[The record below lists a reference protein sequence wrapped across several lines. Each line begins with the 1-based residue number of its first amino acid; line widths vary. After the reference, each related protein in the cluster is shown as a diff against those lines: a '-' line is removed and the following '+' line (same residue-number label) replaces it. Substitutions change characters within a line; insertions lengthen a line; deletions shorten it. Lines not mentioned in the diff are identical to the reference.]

1 MKYSINTK
9 LTLIPTVLMISAM
22 TLAERAIAAPT
33 VTGNTISWTD
43 EGWHQVQDQ
52 STYESLCQGGQQC
65 WVPEGV
71 YIVINHSTGERF
83 ENIPV
88 VIWDDHTDTDDVP
101 DPGTVPVTDP
111 VIGAAPSPVLATGQI
126 NSYSFGD
133 DGDYQSGVA
142 VSGGR
147 YQDNNDG
154 TFTDTL
160 TGITWLGIR
169 DCFVNRDWLGS
180 LEFANT
186 LSANSDLCPALSDGS
201 EAGDWRLPNV
211 KELYSL
217 VDIAADT
224 ALWGSRMP
232 FTGTWNIAPVGDYWS
247 SSSFR
252 PVPDTTGWAVESIF
266 GRPTVTPKEDLNT
279 VWPIRVAD

>member
-1 MKYSINTK
+1 MKNTSNPR
-9 LTLIPTVLMISAM
+9 LSLIPAVLMISAM
-22 TLAERAIAAPT
+22 TLAEKAIASPT
-33 VTGNTISWTD
+33 VDGNIISWTD

-52 STYESLCQGGQQC
+52 GTYESLCQGGQQC

-88 VIWDDHTDTDDVP
+88 VVWDDHTDDDDEP
-101 DPGTVPVTDP
+101 APGPGVDP
-111 VIGAAPSPVLATGQI
+111 VAGSAPAPVAATGQTT
-126 NSYSFGD
+126 SYGFGD
-133 DGDYQSGVA
+133 DGDYQSGVT
-142 VSGGR
+142 VPGVR
-147 YQDNNDG
+147 YQDNGDG

-160 TGITWLGIR
+160 TGIVWLSIR
-169 DCFVNRDWLGS
+169 DCFVNRDWVGS
-180 LEFANT
+180 LEYANT

-217 VDIAADT
+217 VDITADT
-224 ALWGSRMP
+224 ALWGNRMP
-232 FTGTWNIAPVGDYWS
+232 FSGSWNIAPVGDYWS

-252 PVPDTTGWAVESIF
+252 PVPETTGWAVESIF
-266 GRPTVTPKEDLNT
+266 GRPTVTLKEELNT
-279 VWPIRVAD
+279 VWPIRVSD